1 MAAVRDGVDVDMT
14 GVLLAAADLKLIRSR
29 LQPEM
34 RQATSKS
41 AMNIRNGA
49 RARWTSMTSGRTTGK
64 YPATITMEVTVA
76 NASMVRAE
84 IGPEKGKIG
93 SLGHIFEFGTSRSGG
108 KPHLVPAWE
117 AEVDPYTL
125 AMAVAADR
133 AVFGP

>member
-1 MAAVRDGVDVDMT
+1 MATIQNGVGIDMT
-14 GVLLAAADLKLIRSR
+14 GVLAAAADLKLIRSR

-34 RQATSKS
+34 RQATSRS
-41 AMNIRNGA
+41 ATNIRNGA

-64 YPATITMEVTVA
+64 YPATITMEVTIA

-93 SLGHIFEFGTSRSGG
+93 SLGHIFEFGTSRTAG

-117 AEVDPYTL
+117 AEVDPYTV
-125 AMAVAADR
+125 AMALAADR
-133 AVFGP
+133 AVCGL